1 MIPLRDINRS
11 VRFPVFVVVLIVLN
25 GLAWLYELSLGHQL
39 RRFFFLFGVV
49 PSFYFDPDYWET
61 TGLIVGVLPLFTSM
75 FLHGGWLHFLGNM
88 LYLWVFGDNVEDRR
102 GAGPGGFSMGRA
114 GGLGIGTVVILVLVG
129 WALGINPLYLIGGAE
144 ILSGMRG
151 SQQQSQPAPGSGK
164 GESSSDQMSQFV
176 SAVLGS
182 TEVQWKEIFARA
194 GRTYQPP
201 TLVMFDG
208 QTLSECG
215 AARAAMGPFYCPL
228 DRKIY
233 LDTAFFR
240 DLKTRFG
247 GGGDFAYAYVISHEM
262 GHHIQNLLGILPQVQ
277 RAQQRASSRAEANA
291 LSVRVELMADCL
303 AGVWAANGN
312 AKRQFLEQGDVEK
325 AVATAQA
332 IGDDRLQRASQG
344 VVVPDSFTHGSS
356 AQRVEWL
363 ERGLQSGKIDSCN
376 VFAAAR

>member
-1 MIPLRDINRS
+1 MK
-11 VRFPVFVVVLIVLN
+11 
-25 GLAWLYELSLGHQL
+25 
-39 RRFFFLFGVV
+39 
-49 PSFYFDPDYWET
+49 WED
-61 TGLIVGVLPLFTSM
+61 FQSSE
-75 FLHGGWLHFLGNM
+75 
-88 LYLWVFGDNVEDRR
+88 NVEDRR
-102 GAGPGGFSMGRA
+102 GQPQVASRRVGA
-114 GGLGIGTVVILVLVG
+114 GGLGLGTVIILGLIG
-129 WALGINPLYLIGGAE
+129 YFTGINPAVLIGGAE
-144 ILSGMRG
+144 MLNNMRG
-151 SQQQSQPAPGSGK
+151 GGQQPSAQAPTQGAPN
-164 GESSSDQMSQFV
+164 DQLGQFV
-176 SAVLGS
+176 SKILGENEEVWSQVLPS
-182 TEVQWKEIFARA
+182 QKNIRFV
-194 GRTYQPP
+194 PP

-277 RAQQRASSRAEANA
+277 RAQARASSRGEANA

-376 VFAAAR
+376 AFSAR